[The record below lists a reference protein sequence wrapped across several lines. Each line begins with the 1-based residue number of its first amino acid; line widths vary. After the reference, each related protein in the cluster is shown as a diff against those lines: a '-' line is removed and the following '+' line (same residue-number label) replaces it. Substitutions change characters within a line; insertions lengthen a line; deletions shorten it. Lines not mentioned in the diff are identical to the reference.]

1 MRSEKKMR
9 IDTGRRFSEQV
20 KKEVALAVSMGK
32 ITLAEARKLH
42 GIKGG
47 NTLKGW
53 INKYANGSYVPGK
66 RGRKP
71 AAEKSGLQLSGSS
84 VSMIPAITTSNAEL
98 RQVLSKREIELKNE
112 LERIRRFRELIA
124 KSEPKASSP
133 RKNGSRML
141 SSITVSK
148 GQKKLSTKNSAS
160 KRTNGASKAKSVA
173 KPVGRRASR

>member
-1 MRSEKKMR
+1 MRN
-9 IDTGRRFSEQV
+9 DTGRRFSEEV

-32 ITLAEARKLH
+32 ITLAEARKIH

-71 AAEKSGLQLSGSS
+71 AAEKGELQLSGSS
-84 VSMIPAITTSNAEL
+84 VSMTPAIYVSNNEL
-98 RQVLSKREIELKNE
+98 KQVLSKRETELKNE
-112 LERIRRFRELIA
+112 LKRIRRFRDLIA
-124 KSEPKASSP
+124 KSEPKASAA

-148 GQKKLSTKNSAS
+148 GQEKLSVKNSAKKKTTS
-160 KRTNGASKAKSVA
+160 RASKAKSSA
-173 KPVGRRASR
+173 KRVGRRAVR

>member
-1 MRSEKKMR
+1 MRN
-9 IDTGRRFSEQV
+9 DTGRRFSEQV

-71 AAEKSGLQLSGSS
+71 AAEKGGLQLSGTS
-84 VSMIPAITTSNAEL
+84 VSMTPAISTSNNEL
-98 RQVLSKREIELKNE
+98 RQVLSKRETELKNE

-124 KSEPKASSP
+124 KSEPKASST
-133 RKNGSRML
+133 RKNGSRTL

-148 GQKKLSTKNSAS
+148 GQKKLAIKSSAK
-160 KRTNGASKAKSVA
+160 KRTNGVASKTKSSGRGVA
-173 KPVGRRASR
+173 RRAVR